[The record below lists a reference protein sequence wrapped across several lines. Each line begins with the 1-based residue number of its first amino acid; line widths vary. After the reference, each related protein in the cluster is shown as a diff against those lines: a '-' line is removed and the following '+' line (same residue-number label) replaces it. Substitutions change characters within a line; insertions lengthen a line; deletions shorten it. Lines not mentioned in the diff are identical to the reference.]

1 MFKSKHKISSSK
13 NQKFGKFKLFTAIHR
28 RGLLHTVQLS
38 DLLVCKCKKKKKKK
52 HDLYE
57 IIIVTYCLHL
67 VVVVALYKKCLALM
81 YDVLDIKSIRI
92 IKYKISVK
100 LKGLEKIL

>member
-52 HDLYE
+52 NMICMKLLLSH
-57 IIIVTYCLHL
+57 IVYIWLLLLHS
-67 VVVVALYKKCLALM
+67 
-81 YDVLDIKSIRI
+81 IKSVWR
-92 IKYKISVK
+92 
-100 LKGLEKIL
+100 